1 MSSLSPGVYVFRV
14 TLEGGQVETF
24 KIIKK

>member
-1 MSSLSPGVYVFRV
+1 LSPGVYVFKAV
-14 TLEGGQVETF
+14 LEGGQVETF